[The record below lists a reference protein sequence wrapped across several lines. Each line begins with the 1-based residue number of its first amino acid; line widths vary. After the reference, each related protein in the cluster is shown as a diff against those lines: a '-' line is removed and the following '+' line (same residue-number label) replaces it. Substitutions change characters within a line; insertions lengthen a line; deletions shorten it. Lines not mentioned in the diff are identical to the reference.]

1 MLIMDKIELPKIDN
15 PLELKESVL
24 EELRRQKLEAISK
37 MYPNKRIIVTK
48 DNQVFIEK

>member
-1 MLIMDKIELPKIDN
+1 MELPKIDN
-15 PLELKESVL
+15 PIELQAIVL
-24 EELRRQKLEAISK
+24 EEIRKRKLEAISK